1 MPELMKWITSYFAFR
16 SLTWPNAD
24 RSLLFLVSEIGELS
38 DAWVQEKAA
47 WVRNNPDRERD
58 VASEIGDVLMMLYI
72 FADSVGVDPVQAL
85 RAKMAKKG
93 FEVQDGKS

>member
-1 MPELMKWITSYFAFR
+1 MPELMKWITAYFAFR

-58 VASEIGDVLMMLYI
+58 VASESTCRECPLVEFLKNMRR
-72 FADSVGVDPVQAL
+72 VQ
-85 RAKMAKKG
+85 
-93 FEVQDGKS
+93 E